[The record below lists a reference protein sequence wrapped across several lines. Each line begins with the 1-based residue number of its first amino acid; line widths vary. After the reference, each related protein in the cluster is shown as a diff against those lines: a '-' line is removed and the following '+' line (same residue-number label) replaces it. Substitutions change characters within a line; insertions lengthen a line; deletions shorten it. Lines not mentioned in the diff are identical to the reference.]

1 MEVEQEI
8 RRLSRKNNTLED
20 ILSDFIIITERDS
33 RQLRDDFRLIGDR
46 MDKTVSDLKTEIS
59 EFKNEVRHE
68 MSEFKNEMSEFKNE
82 MSAYRQKVDAQF
94 EEDRTER
101 KKITKQLGDQS
112 NKLGTFA
119 EDFAAPNLPRIAQE
133 YFGEKEIW
141 SHSVRTTRVNPQN
154 LKQQFEFDAITVTE
168 NLVLLLE
175 VKFTP
180 REEYIKRLPELIAN
194 FKLCFPEYQSKKLI
208 PVFASWSISENF
220 VRMLTRQGAYAM
232 GMSEETMELYNFDAL
247 KK

>member
-1 MEVEQEI
+1 M
-8 RRLSRKNNTLED
+8 
-20 ILSDFIIITERDS
+20 
-33 RQLRDDFRLIGDR
+33 
-46 MDKTVSDLKTEIS
+46 S
-59 EFKNEVRHE
+59 EFKNE

-119 EDFAAPNLPRIAQE
+119 EDFAAPNLPRIAQK

-232 GMSEETMELYNFDAL
+232 GMGEETMELYNFDAL

>member
-68 MSEFKNEMSEFKNE
+68 MSEFKNEMS
-82 MSAYRQKVDAQF
+82 AYRQKVDAQF

-119 EDFAAPNLPRIAQE
+119 EDFAAPNLPRIAQK

-232 GMSEETMELYNFDAL
+232 GMGEETMELYNFDAL